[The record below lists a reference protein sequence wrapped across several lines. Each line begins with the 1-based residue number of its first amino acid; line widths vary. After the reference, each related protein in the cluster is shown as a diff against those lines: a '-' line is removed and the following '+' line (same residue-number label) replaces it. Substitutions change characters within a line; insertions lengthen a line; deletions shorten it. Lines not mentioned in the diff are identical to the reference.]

1 MFRYISFSIV
11 VVVFASLTSAGHG
24 AGHGDDH
31 GDGHGD
37 GHRRKRASQEDDGH
51 GDGHGDGHND
61 GHGASH
67 GDNNYGWELP
77 VYLQGSMSL
86 SEVTP
91 NFASFTFSLRSN

>member
-1 MFRYISFSIV
+1 M
-11 VVVFASLTSAGHG
+11 AG
-24 AGHGDDH
+24 
-31 GDGHGD
+31 
-37 GHRRKRASQEDDGH
+37 
-51 GDGHGDGHND
+51 D

-91 NFASFTFSLRSN
+91 NFASFTFSLRSNWGAKARIRLYKYLLATGARGRKELSLNGLEVPRLFCKTK